1 MWEIL
6 YAGTVVQSARIV
18 HANALELLFRVHVTF
33 TDTLRT
39 FDHIWAIGG
48 PDSCHFPRIR
58 SYLMSIACCGPRYRF
73 LGPIFYFSLL
83 GARFIVFQLRS
94 SGPQ

>member
-6 YAGTVVQSARIV
+6 YAGTVVQSARII

-58 SYLMSIACCGPRYRF
+58 SAGVPRVRMRRF
-73 LGPIFYFSLL
+73 CVLRGSELGPIFEL
-83 GARFIVFQLRS
+83 GGVLRRF
-94 SGPQ
+94 